1 MKKVTTIAIIAGA
14 ASLIPAY
21 FLARKLILKNSL
33 TKTASLPDAPPKEI
47 DINEIQTKE
56 IPSKVIQ
63 PENTP
68 LQNQS
73 TTESIKPETLIKS
86 IQTEVQQTVEP
97 DHDKSTYPGLIAPNG
112 RILYNFKDENNL
124 IFCEET
130 QLGKRLIQLENSINI
145 RDIGGY
151 TGMDGR
157 KIKWRK
163 VIRSEELA
171 HLSDK
176 DVDYFAALRL
186 KHVFDFRNKSK
197 SERQADRLP
206 KTAQYHLIPIFSS
219 ADMGLDHKDFT
230 KPGMVDEFMRHIYK
244 IQTEDRAQ
252 CFAEVLK
259 YLTESS
265 EYPILY
271 HCTNG
276 KDRTGFMTYL
286 ILSILGV
293 PEDVILSDYT
303 LTNLT
308 FDESYNL
315 LGNIMSEELG
325 IENYHLWEFY
335 GVKPDWLKISMDY
348 VNSNF
353 GNVETYLMEKT
364 DLREKDFKKI
374 RDNLLAK

>member
-1 MKKVTTIAIIAGA
+1 MPQ
-14 ASLIPAY
+14 S
-21 FLARKLILKNSL
+21 S
-33 TKTASLPDAPPKEI
+33 
-47 DINEIQTKE
+47 TKE
-56 IPSKVIQ
+56 Q
-63 PENTP
+63 LPENPPADTP
-68 LQNQS
+68 
-73 TTESIKPETLIKS
+73 TTPDPSEPETLIKT
-86 IQTEVQQTVEP
+86 ITAEVHPVAKPTRE
-97 DHDKSTYPGLIAPNG
+97 KLSYPGLIAPNG
-112 RILYNFKDENNL
+112 RTLYNFKDENNL

-151 TGMDGR
+151 TGMNGR

-186 KHVFDFRNKSK
+186 KHVFDFRNAAK
-197 SERQADRLP
+197 SERQVDRLP
-206 KTAQYHLIPIFSS
+206 KTAEYHLLPIFSS

-230 KPGMVDEFMRHIYK
+230 QPGVVDEFMRHIYK

-276 KDRTGFMTYL
+276 KDRTGFM
-286 ILSILGV
+286 
-293 PEDVILSDYT
+293 DLSD
-303 LTNLT
+303 
-308 FDESYNL
+308 SR
-315 LGNIMSEELG
+315 
-325 IENYHLWEFY
+325 
-335 GVKPDWLKISMDY
+335 
-348 VNSNF
+348 
-353 GNVETYLMEKT
+353 YL
-364 DLREKDFKKI
+364 RCP
-374 RDNLLAK
+374 

>member
-1 MKKVTTIAIIAGA
+1 MKKATTIAIIAGTA
-14 ASLIPAY
+14 ATIPAY
-21 FLARKLILKNSL
+21 FLVRKLLQKKKL
-33 TKTASLPDAPPKEI
+33 AKTACSQKPPITEIFPKTPSPKNETTIDAAEPKAFHKEPLS
-47 DINEIQTKE
+47 QPTKSEE
-56 IPSKVIQ
+56 IPAAVDLVKKTKREKLS
-63 PENTP
+63 
-68 LQNQS
+68 
-73 TTESIKPETLIKS
+73 
-86 IQTEVQQTVEP
+86 
-97 DHDKSTYPGLIAPNG
+97 YPGLIAPNG
-112 RILYNFKDENNL
+112 RTLYDFQDENNL

-130 QLGKRLIQLENSINI
+130 QLGKRLIKLENSINI

-151 TGMDGR
+151 TGIDGR

-176 DVDYFAALRL
+176 DVSYFAALRL

-197 SERQADRLP
+197 AERQVDRLP
-206 KTAQYHLIPIFSS
+206 KTAEYHLLPIFSGS
-219 ADMGLDHKDFT
+219 DMKLHHKDFT
-230 KPGMVDEFMRHIYK
+230 QPGAVDEFMRQIYK
-244 IQTEDRAQ
+244 TQTEDRAQ

-259 YLTESS
+259 YLTEAS
-265 EYPILY
+265 EYPLLY

-293 PEDVILSDYT
+293 NEDVILSDYS

-348 VNSNF
+348 VNTNF

>member
-14 ASLIPAY
+14 AATIPAY
-21 FLARKLILKNSL
+21 FLTRKLMQKKQLA
-33 TKTASLPDAPPKEI
+33 KTDSSSETP
-47 DINEIQTKE
+47 INEVFPDHPSAETPTSE
-56 IPSKVIQ
+56 APSKPEAFIKTIQ
-63 PENTP
+63 AEVNPVLQPTQETP
-68 LQNQS
+68 A
-73 TTESIKPETLIKS
+73 
-86 IQTEVQQTVEP
+86 
-97 DHDKSTYPGLIAPNG
+97 HPGLIAPNG
-112 RILYNFKDENNL
+112 RILYNFKNESNL

-186 KHVFDFRNKSK
+186 KHVFDFRNQSK

-230 KPGMVDEFMRHIYK
+230 QPGVVDEFMRHIYK

-293 PEDVILSDYT
+293 NEEVILSDYT

-348 VNSNF
+348 VNTNF

>member
-14 ASLIPAY
+14 AAIVPAY
-21 FLARKLILKNSL
+21 FLVRKLLDKKKSS
-33 TKTASLPDAPPKEI
+33 KTITTAQPASKAIKAAG
-47 DINEIQTKE
+47 
-56 IPSKVIQ
+56 SKAA
-63 PENTP
+63 N
-68 LQNQS
+68 
-73 TTESIKPETLIKS
+73 
-86 IQTEVQQTVEP
+86 QQTAARIDPEQLKTILPAEVHPAPKADQEKNA
-97 DHDKSTYPGLIAPNG
+97 HPGLIAPNG

-124 IFCEET
+124 IFCDET

-176 DVDYFAALRL
+176 DVSYFAALRL

-197 SERQADRLP
+197 AERQVDRLP
-206 KTAQYHLIPIFSS
+206 KTAEYHLLPIFSGD
-219 ADMGLDHKDFT
+219 DMGLDHKDFT
-230 KPGMVDEFMRHIYK
+230 QPGMVDAFMRRIYK
-244 IQTEDRAQ
+244 LQTEDRAQ
-252 CFAEVLK
+252 RFAEVLK
-259 YLTESS
+259 YLTEPS
-265 EYPILY
+265 ESPILY

-293 PEDVILSDYT
+293 KEDVILSDYT

-335 GVKPDWLKISMDY
+335 GVKPDWLKTSMDY
-348 VNSNF
+348 VNTHF

>member
-1 MKKVTTIAIIAGA
+1 MKKSTTIAIIAGA
-14 ASLIPAY
+14 AVAIPTTLLIKKFIANKHRLKTDVPDQSNLPHKKN
-21 FLARKLILKNSL
+21 FPGLTLLKNQ
-33 TKTASLPDAPPKEI
+33 PDAKP
-47 DINEIQTKE
+47 
-56 IPSKVIQ
+56 IQ
-63 PENTP
+63 PETF
-68 LQNQS
+68 
-73 TTESIKPETLIKS
+73 IKNL
-86 IQTEVQQTVEP
+86 QTEINPVVAPE
-97 DHDKSTYPGLIAPNG
+97 KEKLSYPGLIAPNG
-112 RILYNFKDENNL
+112 RSLYNFKDENNL
-124 IFCEET
+124 IFCDET

-151 TGMDGR
+151 TGVDGR

-186 KHVFDFRNKSK
+186 KHVFDFRNKTK

-206 KTAQYHLIPIFSS
+206 KTAQYHLLPIFSGS
-219 ADMGLDHKDFT
+219 DMTVKHLDFT
-230 KPGMVDEFMRHIYK
+230 QPGTVDEFMRHIYK
-244 IQTEDRAQ
+244 VQTEDRAQ

-259 YLTESS
+259 YLTEPS

-286 ILSILGV
+286 ILSLLGV
-293 PEDVILSDYT
+293 KEDVILSDYT

-335 GVKPDWLKISMDY
+335 GVKPEWLKISMDY
-348 VNSNF
+348 VNTNF

-374 RDNLLAK
+374 RDNLLTK

>member
-14 ASLIPAY
+14 VAAIPAY
-21 FLARKLILKNSL
+21 FLVRQLIQKKQLAQTAAMPESSPSETPIKESPL
-33 TKTASLPDAPPKEI
+33 TAL
-47 DINEIQTKE
+47 
-56 IPSKVIQ
+56 Q
-63 PENTP
+63 PESNPRNLDTTSPAEVHP
-68 LQNQS
+68 LNS
-73 TTESIKPETLIKS
+73 DNANLS
-86 IQTEVQQTVEP
+86 
-97 DHDKSTYPGLIAPNG
+97 YPGLIAPNG

-206 KTAQYHLIPIFSS
+206 KTAQYHLLPIFSS

-230 KPGMVDEFMRHIYK
+230 QPGVVDEFMRHIYK

-293 PEDVILSDYT
+293 PENVILSDYT

-348 VNSNF
+348 VNTNF
-353 GNVETYLMEKT
+353 GTVETYLMEQT

-374 RDNLLAK
+374 RENLLAK

>member
-14 ASLIPAY
+14 ASIIPAY
-21 FLARKLILKNSL
+21 FLVRMLIQKKQLA
-33 TKTASLPDAPPKEI
+33 KTGSTLESPN
-47 DINEIQTKE
+47 NEIKFNE
-56 IPSKVIQ
+56 NL
-63 PENTP
+63 PENAPTDTLSAP
-68 LQNQS
+68 EPSQPVDLINA
-73 TTESIKPETLIKS
+73 IKA
-86 IQTEVQQTVEP
+86 EVQPVAKATNE
-97 DHDKSTYPGLIAPNG
+97 KLSYPGLIAPNG

-151 TGMDGR
+151 TGVDGR

-176 DVDYFAALRL
+176 DVSYFAALRL

-197 SERQADRLP
+197 SEHQVDRLP
-206 KTAQYHLIPIFSS
+206 KTAEYHLLPIFSS
-219 ADMGLDHKDFT
+219 TDMELDHKDFT
-230 KPGMVDEFMRHIYK
+230 QPGVVDEFMRHIYK

-293 PEDVILSDYT
+293 KEDVILSDYT

>member
-1 MKKVTTIAIIAGA
+1 MKKLPTIAIIAGA
-14 ASLIPAY
+14 AAIIPAY
-21 FLARKLILKNSL
+21 FLVRKLIQKNPLS
-33 TKTASLPDAPPKEI
+33 KTASIPEAPNQAIKVNEVQFKENLPEDLPADIPTAPV
-47 DINEIQTKE
+47 N
-56 IPSKVIQ
+56 
-63 PENTP
+63 PEYLVKTAP
-68 LQNQS
+68 
-73 TTESIKPETLIKS
+73 
-86 IQTEVQQTVEP
+86 TEVQPVP
-97 DHDKSTYPGLIAPNG
+97 KSNEVTPAYPGLIAPNG
-112 RILYNFKDENNL
+112 RILYNFKDEHNL
-124 IFCEET
+124 IFCDET
-130 QLGKRLIQLENSINI
+130 QLGKRLIKLENSINI

-151 TGMDGR
+151 TGIDGR

-206 KTAQYHLIPIFSS
+206 KTAEYHLLPIFSS

-230 KPGMVDEFMRHIYK
+230 QPGVVDEFMRHIYK

-293 PEDVILSDYT
+293 KEDVILSDYT

-335 GVKPDWLKISMDY
+335 GVKPEWLKISMAY
-348 VNSNF
+348 VNTNF
-353 GNVETYLMEKT
+353 GNVENYLMEKT

-374 RDNLLAK
+374 RENLLAK

>member
-1 MKKVTTIAIIAGA
+1 MKKTTTFAIIAGA
-14 ASLIPAY
+14 AAIPAF
-21 FLARKLILKNSL
+21 FLVRKLIQKKQHAR
-33 TKTASLPDAPPKEI
+33 TKTMTESPIKEILADSLPA
-47 DINEIQTKE
+47 
-56 IPSKVIQ
+56 
-63 PENTP
+63 
-68 LQNQS
+68 
-73 TTESIKPETLIKS
+73 ESSSVQKNATSQKLKPEPS
-86 IQTEVQQTVEP
+86 AEVHPVEKP
-97 DHDKSTYPGLIAPNG
+97 VREKLSYPGLIAPNG
-112 RILYNFKDENNL
+112 RTLYNFKDENNL

-130 QLGKRLIQLENSINI
+130 QLSKRLIQLENSINI

-151 TGMDGR
+151 TGIDGR

-186 KHVFDFRNKSK
+186 KHVFDFRNAAK

-206 KTAQYHLIPIFSS
+206 KTAEYHLLPIFSGD
-219 ADMGLDHKDFT
+219 DMGLDRDFT
-230 KPGMVDEFMRHIYK
+230 QPGVVDEFMRQIYK
-244 IQTEDRAQ
+244 IQTEERAQ

-293 PEDVILSDYT
+293 KEEVILSDYT

-348 VNSNF
+348 VKSNF

-374 RDNLLAK
+374 QDNLLAK

>member
-14 ASLIPAY
+14 AATIPAY
-21 FLARKLILKNSL
+21 LLVRKLIQKKQLA
-33 TKTASLPDAPPKEI
+33 KTAAMPASPPVEI
-47 DINEIQTKE
+47 HTTDSRLKA
-56 IPSKVIQ
+56 IQ
-63 PENTP
+63 PESSPLSTAPTTP
-68 LQNQS
+68 AATVTN
-73 TTESIKPETLIKS
+73 LIKT
-86 IQTEVQQTVEP
+86 IPTEVDLLSPEKENP
-97 DHDKSTYPGLIAPNG
+97 TYPGLIAPNG

-151 TGMDGR
+151 TGINGR

-197 SERQADRLP
+197 SQRQADRLP
-206 KTAQYHLIPIFSS
+206 KTAQYHLLPIFTS

-230 KPGMVDEFMRHIYK
+230 QPGVVDEFMRHIYK

-259 YLTESS
+259 YLTEPS
-265 EYPILY
+265 EFPILY

-293 PEDVILSDYT
+293 PEDVIMSDYT

-335 GVKPDWLKISMDY
+335 GVKPDWLRISMDY

-374 RDNLLAK
+374 QDNLLAK

>member
-1 MKKVTTIAIIAGA
+1 MKKVTTIALIAGA
-14 ASLIPAY
+14 AATIPAY
-21 FLARKLILKNSL
+21 FLTRKLMQKKQLA
-33 TKTASLPDAPPKEI
+33 KTDSSSETPIKEVFPDHPSAEVPTSEAPA
-47 DINEIQTKE
+47 
-56 IPSKVIQ
+56 
-63 PENTP
+63 
-68 LQNQS
+68 
-73 TTESIKPETLIKS
+73 KPEAFIKT
-86 IQTEVQQTVEP
+86 IQAEVNPVLQPTQETP
-97 DHDKSTYPGLIAPNG
+97 AHSGLIAPNG
-112 RILYNFKDENNL
+112 RILYNFKDESNL

-186 KHVFDFRNKSK
+186 KHVFDFRNQSK

-230 KPGMVDEFMRHIYK
+230 QPGVVDEFMRHIYK

-293 PEDVILSDYT
+293 NEEVILSDYT

-348 VNSNF
+348 VNTNF

>member
-1 MKKVTTIAIIAGA
+1 MKKATTIAILAGA
-14 ASLIPAY
+14 AATIPAY
-21 FLARKLILKNSL
+21 FLVRKLIQKKQLA
-33 TKTASLPDAPPKEI
+33 KTEPKLESPD
-47 DINEIQTKE
+47 NEIKFKE
-56 IPSKVIQ
+56 VL
-63 PENTP
+63 PENSPADT
-68 LQNQS
+68 QS
-73 TTESIKPETLIKS
+73 APGSSEPMNLINAIKA
-86 IQTEVQQTVEP
+86 EVHP
-97 DHDKSTYPGLIAPNG
+97 IAKPARDKLSYPGLIAPNG

-163 VIRSEELA
+163 IIRSEELA

-176 DVDYFAALRL
+176 DVAYFAALRL

-206 KTAQYHLIPIFSS
+206 KTAEYHLLPIFSS
-219 ADMGLDHKDFT
+219 SDMGLDHKDFT
-230 KPGMVDEFMRHIYK
+230 QPGVVDEFMRHIYK

>member
-1 MKKVTTIAIIAGA
+1 MKKTTTLAIIAGA
-14 ASLIPAY
+14 AAAIPAY
-21 FLARKLILKNSL
+21 FLVRKRIRKIQSPPSTTWSEALDKETILSEPLSENLS
-33 TKTASLPDAPPKEI
+33 PDLSPV
-47 DINEIQTKE
+47 
-56 IPSKVIQ
+56 SM
-63 PENTP
+63 
-68 LQNQS
+68 S
-73 TTESIKPETLIKS
+73 TTESAHPDKPSKTASAKVTPVSES
-86 IQTEVQQTVEP
+86 EP
-97 DHDKSTYPGLIAPNG
+97 QKSTYPGLIAPNG

-124 IFCEET
+124 VFCEET
-130 QLGKRLIQLENSINI
+130 QLSKRLIQLENSINI

-151 TGMDGR
+151 TGIDGR

-176 DVDYFAALRL
+176 DVDYFSALRL
-186 KHVFDFRNKSK
+186 KHVFDFRNESKSK
-197 SERQADRLP
+197 RQADRLP
-206 KTAQYHLIPIFSS
+206 KNTEYHLLPIFTS
-219 ADMGLDHKDFT
+219 ADMGLDHQDFT
-230 KPGMVDEFMRHIYK
+230 QPGVIDAFMRHIYK

-259 YLTESS
+259 YLTEPS

-293 PEDVILSDYT
+293 NEDVILSDYT

-308 FDESYNL
+308 FDESFNL

-335 GVKPDWLKISMDY
+335 GVKPEWLKISMDY
-348 VNSNF
+348 VNTNF
-353 GNVETYLMEKT
+353 GSVETYLMEKT

-374 RDNLLAK
+374 RENLLAK

>member
-1 MKKVTTIAIIAGA
+1 MKKVTAIAIIAGA
-14 ASLIPAY
+14 AATIPAY
-21 FLARKLILKNSL
+21 FLARKLIPKKPLVQTDLSSE
-33 TKTASLPDAPPKEI
+33 TPIEAIFPDPSSAETPTAEAPA
-47 DINEIQTKE
+47 
-56 IPSKVIQ
+56 Q
-63 PENTP
+63 PEDF
-68 LQNQS
+68 
-73 TTESIKPETLIKS
+73 IKT
-86 IQTEVQQTVEP
+86 IQTEVSPVLQPEP
-97 DHDKSTYPGLIAPNG
+97 EAPVNPGLIAPNG

-151 TGMDGR
+151 TGIDGR

-186 KHVFDFRNKSK
+186 KHVFDFRNKIK

-206 KTAQYHLIPIFSS
+206 KTAQYHLLPIFTS

-230 KPGMVDEFMRHIYK
+230 KPGTVDEFMRHIYK

-335 GVKPDWLKISMDY
+335 GVKPDWLKISIDY
-348 VNSNF
+348 VNTNF

-374 RDNLLAK
+374 RDNLLTK

>member
-1 MKKVTTIAIIAGA
+1 MKKATTIAIIAGTA
-14 ASLIPAY
+14 ATIPAY
-21 FLARKLILKNSL
+21 FLARKLLQKKKL
-33 TKTASLPDAPPKEI
+33 AKTAHSQKPPIKEVFSKNPSLETETTTEAAESEALNKEPLS
-47 DINEIQTKE
+47 QPTKPEE
-56 IPSKVIQ
+56 IPAAVD
-63 PENTP
+63 
-68 LQNQS
+68 LF
-73 TTESIKPETLIKS
+73 IKTKREKLS
-86 IQTEVQQTVEP
+86 
-97 DHDKSTYPGLIAPNG
+97 YPGLIAPNG
-112 RILYNFKDENNL
+112 RTLYNFKDENNL

-130 QLGKRLIQLENSINI
+130 QLGKRLIKLENSINI
-145 RDIGGY
+145 RDVGGY
-151 TGMDGR
+151 TGVDGR

-176 DVDYFAALRL
+176 DVGYFAALRL
-186 KHVFDFRNKSK
+186 KHVFDFRNESK
-197 SERQADRLP
+197 AKRQVDRLP
-206 KTAQYHLIPIFSS
+206 KTAEYHLLPIFSGS
-219 ADMGLDHKDFT
+219 DMKLKQKDFT
-230 KPGMVDEFMRHIYK
+230 QPGAVDEFMRHIYK
-244 IQTEDRAQ
+244 TQTEDRAQ

-259 YLTESS
+259 YLTEAS
-265 EYPILY
+265 EYPLLY

-293 PEDVILSDYT
+293 NEDVILSDYS

-348 VNSNF
+348 VNTNF

>member
-14 ASLIPAY
+14 VAAVPAY
-21 FLARKLILKNSL
+21 FLVRRLLQKKQLAQTPSVLNANLKANPQAILTQSSP
-33 TKTASLPDAPPKEI
+33 AI
-47 DINEIQTKE
+47 
-56 IPSKVIQ
+56 
-63 PENTP
+63 
-68 LQNQS
+68 NQS
-73 TTESIKPETLIKS
+73 ATELFDQNKLQTIISADLNPIKTDQAK
-86 IQTEVQQTVEP
+86 
-97 DHDKSTYPGLIAPNG
+97 KTYPGLIAPNG

-151 TGMDGR
+151 TGIDGR

-176 DVDYFAALRL
+176 DVAYFAALRL

-206 KTAQYHLIPIFSS
+206 KTAEYHLLPIFSS
-219 ADMGLDHKDFT
+219 ADMELDHKDFT
-230 KPGMVDEFMRHIYK
+230 KPGAVDEFMRHIYK

-252 CFAEVLK
+252 RFAEVLK
-259 YLTESS
+259 YLTEPS
-265 EYPILY
+265 EFPILY

-286 ILSILGV
+286 ILSLLGV
-293 PEDVILSDYT
+293 KEDVILSDYT

-308 FDESYNL
+308 FDESFNL

-335 GVKPDWLKISMDY
+335 GVKPAWLKISMDY

-353 GNVETYLMEKT
+353 GNVESYLMEKT

>member
-1 MKKVTTIAIIAGA
+1 MKKATTLAIIVGA
-14 ASLIPAY
+14 AATIPAY
-21 FLARKLILKNSL
+21 FLVRKLMQKKPLV
-33 TKTASLPDAPPKEI
+33 KTPTMPQSS
-47 DINEIQTKE
+47 INEQLAENPPTDLHGPNEPEALINTIKAEVHPVTKPTRE
-56 IPSKVIQ
+56 KLS
-63 PENTP
+63 
-68 LQNQS
+68 
-73 TTESIKPETLIKS
+73 
-86 IQTEVQQTVEP
+86 
-97 DHDKSTYPGLIAPNG
+97 YPGLIAPNG
-112 RILYNFKDENNL
+112 RTLYNFKDENNL

-151 TGMDGR
+151 TGMNGR

-186 KHVFDFRNKSK
+186 KHVFDFRNAAKSQ
-197 SERQADRLP
+197 RQVDRLP
-206 KTAQYHLIPIFSS
+206 KTAEYHLLPIFTS

-230 KPGMVDEFMRHIYK
+230 QPGVVDEFMRHVYK

-286 ILSILGV
+286 ILGILGV

-335 GVKPDWLKISMDY
+335 GVKPDWLKLSMDY

-364 DLREKDFKKI
+364 DLREKDFTKI
-374 RDNLLAK
+374 RENLLAK

>member
-1 MKKVTTIAIIAGA
+1 MKKLTTLAIVAGA
-14 ASLIPAY
+14 ASIIPAY
-21 FLARKLILKNSL
+21 FLVRKLMQMNPL
-33 TKTASLPDAPPKEI
+33 TKTAAMPETPDQEMPFKTI
-47 DINEIQTKE
+47 RTD
-56 IPSKVIQ
+56 
-63 PENTP
+63 NTP
-68 LQNQS
+68 AENQS
-73 TTESIKPETLIKS
+73 APASSQPKTLIKTIS
-86 IQTEVQQTVEP
+86 AEVHPVAKPARE
-97 DHDKSTYPGLIAPNG
+97 KLNYPGLIAPNG

-206 KTAQYHLIPIFSS
+206 KTAQYHLLPIFSS

-230 KPGMVDEFMRHIYK
+230 QPGVVDEFMRHIYK

-348 VNSNF
+348 VNTNF
-353 GNVETYLMEKT
+353 GNVETYLMENT

-374 RDNLLAK
+374 RENLLAK

>member
-14 ASLIPAY
+14 AATIPAY
-21 FLARKLILKNSL
+21 LLARKLIKKKQLAKSQAMP
-33 TKTASLPDAPPKEI
+33 ASPPAETSIKERS
-47 DINEIQTKE
+47 
-56 IPSKVIQ
+56 SKAIQ
-63 PENTP
+63 PESTP
-68 LQNQS
+68 SPTVAN
-73 TTESIKPETLIKS
+73 LIKT
-86 IQTEVQQTVEP
+86 IPTEVSPLSPE
-97 DHDKSTYPGLIAPNG
+97 KENLTYPELIAPNG

-151 TGMDGR
+151 TGINGR

-197 SERQADRLP
+197 SQRQADRLP
-206 KTAQYHLIPIFSS
+206 KTAQYHLLPIFTS

-230 KPGMVDEFMRHIYK
+230 QPGVVDEFMRHIYK

-259 YLTESS
+259 YLTEPS
-265 EYPILY
+265 EFPILY

-293 PEDVILSDYT
+293 PEDVIMSDYT

-335 GVKPDWLKISMDY
+335 GVKPDWLRISMDY

-374 RDNLLAK
+374 QDNLLAK